1 MSLSSTFACHP
12 RRRMKGSWP
21 RRRPA
26 RDGGSPWLSPARA
39 GGATPAS
46 ARLHARELLPAR
58 DCLIATQHLLE
69 QRRKDGLSIEASRT
83 RPTCKRSSCASERRR
98 DPPRGLS
105 WRGLCNQRGR
115 ISAARGSE
123 TAFSRRPRSISASE
137 GGSLFRRV
145 ARSQR
150 RRGLRAVVAGEV
162 GEKPWR
168 IASARRVLS
177 FRSIG
182 PPLKSSR

>member
-98 DPPRGLS
+98 DPHPGVVLARPVQPTREDLRSTRIRDRLFRADHVRFPR
-105 WRGLCNQRGR
+105 RK
-115 ISAARGSE
+115 AARSFGALRGVSGVE
-123 TAFSRRPRSISASE
+123 ACVRSSRVRSARSR
-137 GGSLFRRV
+137 GGS
-145 ARSQR
+145 R
-150 RRGLRAVVAGEV
+150 RRGGC
-162 GEKPWR
+162 
-168 IASARRVLS
+168 
-177 FRSIG
+177 
-182 PPLKSSR
+182 